1 MRYRLFLAVV
11 FIAFAVASAFA
22 QATPLPPFLPLP
34 FPDYQGTA
42 DEQKACQP
50 AVFKFCQ
57 AAVPDTMRI
66 LQCLQ
71 TNRSRI
77 GKSCQDVL
85 AAHGQ

>member
-1 MRYRLFLAVV
+1 MRHRLPLALV
-11 FIAFAVASAFA
+11 FIAFAIASALA
-22 QATPLPPFLPLP
+22 QVPPPPMLPLP
-34 FPDYQGTA
+34 FPDFQGTA

-71 TNRSRI
+71 TNRARI
-77 GKSCQDVL
+77 GKPCQDVL